1 MRQSQSE
8 QHQAREFTAPGIMS
22 DWIEQYSTAL
32 TERDAREQAHK
43 FYIDA
48 YTRLADHTAIL
59 EGRSSV
65 TEPTVP
71 SGKDGPQ
78 PAANSKGTQPQE
90 QEQIPND
97 VLARLRA
104 DLATTQKARSGLQ
117 TQIEGLTAS
126 LAALQTQSKSVTAR
140 VTQLTKQK
148 TDLEIRLRDR
158 DEEIKGKS
166 QLVEQAHDE
175 MVALGLQLNMAE
187 QKAEELRKENHELV
201 DRWMKRMGEEA
212 DRMNNDSKWQ

>member
-1 MRQSQSE
+1 MDV
-8 QHQAREFTAPGIMS
+8 A
-22 DWIEQYSTAL
+22 D
-32 TERDAREQAHK
+32 
-43 FYIDA
+43 
-48 YTRLADHTAIL
+48 TRLADHTAIL